1 MAGAR
6 RRDRGASRGAD
17 PLWSKAP
24 LSCCGTR
31 GCSSRSRWGAPAR
44 ARRFGLPAVHLVVRE
59 RARDGPDPRPLV
71 HALGGR
77 DDVPERCV
85 AAPRPGP
92 ARGHRAGGRH
102 DLAAARRGEPLP
114 RRPARVGAQH
124 GHTDHGCRRAGAAGH
139 AAVHRRAGARP
150 RRHPRGVRRR
160 RRAGPRPDLGCPRHH
175 PGGRDRDRLA
185 RHRDRDVPGRRDL
198 PIPVQGRGLRV
209 LAVRGTTPW
218 SCTARTARHR
228 PRR

>member
-6 RRDRGASRGAD
+6 RRNRGASRARRSAVVEGPARPAAVPGAVRLD
-17 PLWSKAP
+17 
-24 LSCCGTR
+24 R
-31 GCSSRSRWGAPAR
+31 GGRAPAR

-92 ARGHRAGGRH
+92 ARRHRAGGRH
-102 DLAAARRGEPLP
+102 DLRGARRREPLP

-124 GHTDHGCRRAGAAGH
+124 GHADHGCRRAGAAGH

-185 RHRDRDVPGRRDL
+185 RRPG
-198 PIPVQGRGLRV
+198 P
-209 LAVRGTTPW
+209 
-218 SCTARTARHR
+218 
-228 PRR
+228 